1 MKLRIDFTN
10 SGLNNRECFIIKL
23 GMLETSAFLF
33 HSTYWAEHDCN
44 QFKAVPDL
52 STLTV
57 LKTISRSHDEAQKSH
72 GKQIHKPMEYTFE
85 YFHFCLVKL
94 IFRRQFCRN
103 PSLGARGLHARFPVS
118 VLS

>member
-10 SGLNNRECFIIKL
+10 SGLNNRECFTIKL

-33 HSTYWAEHDCN
+33 HSTSWAEHDCN
-44 QFKAVPDL
+44 QFKALPDL

-72 GKQIHKPMEYTFE
+72 GKQIHKPMEYTF
-85 YFHFCLVKL
+85 
-94 IFRRQFCRN
+94 
-103 PSLGARGLHARFPVS
+103 
-118 VLS
+118 